1 VLGVAA
7 LTAECADPAHA
18 HADADLEPWPREPA
32 VDEWM
37 LVFPEYSRDEIL
49 YLIDE
54 AAAEYGVSR
63 RLMRDIA
70 WRESRYDPDA
80 YNPRSRASG
89 VFQFIPSTWESA
101 RAVASGGFWKGTSPF
116 HAPANISVAAW
127 VMSQP
132 WPWGVRHWGVR

>member
-1 VLGVAA
+1 MLGVAA

-18 HADADLEPWPREPA
+18 GDLPYPEPEDPMGPWT
-32 VDEWM
+32 
-37 LVFPEYSRDEIL
+37 RDEIL
-49 YLIDE
+49 WLIDSE
-54 AAAEYGVSR
+54 AFEHKVSA

-80 YNPRSRASG
+80 YNRGSRAMG
-89 VFQFIPSTWESA
+89 IFQFIPSTWQSA
-101 RAVASGGFWKGTSPF
+101 SAVADNGFWSRVSAF
-116 HAPANISVAAW
+116 HPPANISVAAW